1 MVSQSPQQALRGL
14 DDALSALAQT
24 LYEAESSPDLVF
36 VKSQADAGGP
46 STPAAA
52 RVVAQL
58 AGLWEQ
64 YPLAKDVV
72 ERLEGAVA
80 DGQRGTIAHLLGPS
94 GVTLAD
100 GTTMF
105 VGALIDDLQARA
117 DAVVRDAGRLAGA
130 ARTALARLDAASS
143 ALQALVVRANAVGGA
158 GDIEL
163 AAATAAVRE
172 ATSAIAG
179 DPAVAEPLAAVDRAL
194 AAAGKRVEDLERVRD
209 ELPRALSEA
218 RTTLDEIRRLVAAG
232 ADAAVLARA
241 KIANP
246 TGLLEPLDLA
256 AIDGPR
262 PGGGA
267 DGAGGGM
274 SIDRTGI
281 DEGGAGGPGAGGP
294 GAGGPGAGGSGEGAL
309 GPWLAR
315 IEAQAAGGGT
325 GELAAAA
332 SELGRWRRSADRW
345 LADAR
350 LVAAAN
356 GAAVARRNE
365 LRGLLQAFRAKSL
378 AMGRAEEPDLVSL
391 HQAAEQ
397 ALYVAPC
404 DLLRAERLTA
414 DYLKAVNTPVPG
426 GRR

>member
-1 MVSQSPQQALRGL
+1 MTANQSPQQALRGL

-24 LYEAESSPDLVF
+24 LYEAENTPDLVF
-36 VKSQADAGGP
+36 VKAQAEAAGP
-46 STPAAA
+46 STPAAN
-52 RVVAQL
+52 RIVAQL

-72 ERLEGAVA
+72 ERLGEAVA
-80 DGQRGTIAHLLGPS
+80 AGQHDTVAHLLGPDA
-94 GVTLAD
+94 VTLAD

-117 DAVVRDAGRLAGA
+117 EVVVREAGRLAAA
-130 ARTALARLDAASS
+130 ARDALARLDAASG
-143 ALQALVVRANAVGGA
+143 ALRALVARATAVGGA
-158 GDIEL
+158 GDIEI

-179 DPAVAEPLAAVDRAL
+179 DPTVAEPLTAVDRAL
-194 AAAGKRVEDLERVRD
+194 AAAGQRVEELERVRD
-209 ELPRALSEA
+209 ELPRALAAA

-232 ADAAVLARA
+232 ADAAALARA
-241 KIANP
+241 KIADP
-246 TGLLEPLDLA
+246 KGLLEPLERA
-256 AIDGPR
+256 GVDGP
-262 PGGGA
+262 G
-267 DGAGGGM
+267 D
-274 SIDRTGI
+274 
-281 DEGGAGGPGAGGP
+281 
-294 GAGGPGAGGSGEGAL
+294 GAL

-315 IEAQAAGGGT
+315 VEAQAGAGGSP
-325 GELAAAA
+325 AAA
-332 SELGRWRRSADRW
+332 SELERWRRTADRW

-350 LVAAAN
+350 LVATTN
-356 GAAVARRNE
+356 GAAVTRRNE

-397 ALYVAPC
+397 ALHLAPC

-414 DYLKAVNTPVPG
+414 DYLQAVNTPVPG
-426 GRR
+426 RRR